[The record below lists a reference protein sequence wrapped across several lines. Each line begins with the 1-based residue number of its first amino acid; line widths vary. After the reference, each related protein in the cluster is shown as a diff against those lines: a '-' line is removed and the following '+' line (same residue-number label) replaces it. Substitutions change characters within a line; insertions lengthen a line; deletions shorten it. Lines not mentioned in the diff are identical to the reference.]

1 MPEKTT
7 WAESCEEAVRMSLSA
22 QLGLTLYVSHVTL
35 GKSLLSRPQLPNY
48 NMGRDTITAL

>member
-1 MPEKTT
+1 
-7 WAESCEEAVRMSLSA
+7 MSLPA